1 MRGRRRHKRKAR
13 PFLTSPKKSSDI
25 FFFSFVFFLFFLEF
39 FFLCVLFSLRHYS
52 IFRFFFDTKNKRNF
66 FEKKSKK
73 LEHTIIINSITLWR
87 RSSKKALS
95 RDRTERK
102 REREINDRGK
112 DDDDDDK
119 KRGDFFARVDFEGL
133 RDEQRSIS
141 ESTPTRIV
149 VVFVGK
155 NVSRGGGSREG
166 GGGGSR
172 RRRRRRR

>member
-1 MRGRRRHKRKAR
+1 MEEIFKKSAFAR
-13 PFLTSPKKSSDI
+13 P
-25 FFFSFVFFLFFLEF
+25 
-39 FFLCVLFSLRHYS
+39 HG
-52 IFRFFFDTKNKRNF
+52 
-66 FEKKSKK
+66 EK
-73 LEHTIIINSITLWR
+73 E
-87 RSSKKALS
+87 
-95 RDRTERK
+95 

-112 DDDDDDK
+112 DDDDDDDDDDK

-166 GGGGSR
+166 GGGGGSR
-172 RRRRRRR
+172 RR

>member
-1 MRGRRRHKRKAR
+1 MR
-13 PFLTSPKKSSDI
+13 S
-25 FFFSFVFFLFFLEF
+25 FFSSTF
-39 FFLCVLFSLRHYS
+39 
-52 IFRFFFDTKNKRNF
+52 IRFFDSSSTPKIKGTF
-66 FEKKSKK
+66 SKK
-73 LEHTIIINSITLWR
+73 NPKNWNTQSSSIQSLCGGDLQKKRFRETAR
-87 RSSKKALS
+87 R
-95 RDRTERK
+95 ERE

-141 ESTPTRIV
+141 ESTPTRIP

-172 RRRRRRR
+172 RRRRRR

>member
-133 RDEQRSIS
+133 RDEQVVFA
-141 ESTPTRIV
+141 ESSPTCLLLF
-149 VVFVGK
+149 FVGK
-155 NVSRGGGSREG
+155 KVWRGGGSGEVG
-166 GGGGSR
+166 GVGFR
-172 RRRRRRR
+172 RRRRRR